1 VQKVDRYFSRDS
13 PVWVNSVFSP
23 FILPGCAIS
32 GKGGFM
38 INWMELT
45 TGLLGIALGVL
56 LMMALIGTGEKERI
70 HDAYLEGYVDGK
82 IECVRER

>member
-1 VQKVDRYFSRDS
+1 
-13 PVWVNSVFSP
+13 
-23 FILPGCAIS
+23 
-32 GKGGFM
+32 M